1 MSVRS
6 SSGPWL
12 FVSTLKE
19 QMTTRA
25 VQFVVRKYGQRAG
38 LEQCTPHTLRHTF
51 CHELAVKGVS
61 LDVIAALAGHMT
73 ADGRPNIATTAINLF
88 GS

>member
-38 LEQCTPHTLRHTF
+38 LEQCTPYTLRHTF
-51 CHELAVKGVS
+51 
-61 LDVIAALAGHMT
+61 
-73 ADGRPNIATTAINLF
+73 
-88 GS
+88 